1 MAMTEFDDDLQRK
14 LRDVISSYR
23 SGLPSVMKGL
33 ADRPSKGDKA
43 AAREALTA
51 HMREMHELALALGR
65 IDPKP
70 IIGS

>member
-1 MAMTEFDDDLQRK
+1 MAVTEIDIDLQKR
-14 LRDVISSYR
+14 LGDVITSYR
-23 SGLPSVMKGL
+23 SGLPAVMKGL

-43 AAREALTA
+43 AARAALTA

-70 IIGS
+70 IVGS